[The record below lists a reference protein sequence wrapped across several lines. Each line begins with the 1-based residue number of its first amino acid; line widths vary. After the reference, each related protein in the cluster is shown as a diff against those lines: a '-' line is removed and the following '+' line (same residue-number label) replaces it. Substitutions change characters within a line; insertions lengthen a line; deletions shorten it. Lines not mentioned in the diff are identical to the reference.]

1 MALDGAIVAA
11 IVTGIA
17 ALLAALATAW
27 MSGWNEHRTQ
37 ARANKKAL
45 ARYSVPLIIAAWDLA
60 NWFFDILDE
69 DNYSPKRCAAYGDGW
84 NSEFTSYL
92 IGSYFAGV
100 HIIREMTHFFA
111 HITGE
116 EAENLKKLLWKIQ
129 DEFISMDYE
138 GRESREM
145 RWFEGDILAA
155 QEHLTEVVEH
165 KGTETTETTREL
177 RVIGWTEFQK
187 KYKPASKLQHGDLPG
202 LHKLFEWYEDEF
214 QRIVY
219 RRFRSLYTSKWSTE
233 PNPQAYKTKRDY
245 IVNQEEGQKTELE
258 RKRLQEARGHDD
270 VKKVHNMTLEES
282 FEHEQKL
289 KKLDEEEESIA
300 TEQQQYPQFN
310 VIVPDHRVR
319 RLQHLL
325 MDLVEVLD
333 AFTTMKLNRPVRK
346 CTMRTENRVPLGSS
360 NPLDLTPG
368 YRIPCDCSSLDCNP
382 KQEDFPDRQLSTKK
396 STNRPAGRE
405 PSKPSR
411 DHQIESR
418 VPPTRTGVVDA
429 EKGMSQ

>member
-1 MALDGAIVAA
+1 MALDGSIVAA

-17 ALLAALATAW
+17 ALIAALATAW

-45 ARYSVPLIIAAWDLA
+45 ARYSVPLIIAAWDLS

-84 NSEFTSYL
+84 SSEFTSYL

-111 HITGE
+111 HIRGE
-116 EAENLKKLLWKIQ
+116 EAENLKKTLWKIQ

-165 KGTETTETTREL
+165 SSAENTREL

-187 KYKPASKLQHGDLPG
+187 KYELNSESRGSPN
-202 LHKLFEWYEDEF
+202 LHNLFSWYEDEF

-219 RRFRSLYTSKWSTE
+219 RRFRSLYTNKWPTHT
-233 PNPQAYKTKRDY
+233 NPQAYETMKKN
-245 IVNQEEGQKTELE
+245 IENQEEGQKTELE
-258 RKRLQEARGHDD
+258 REILREARSN
-270 VKKVHNMTLEES
+270 KVVNDLNKMALEES
-282 FEHEQKL
+282 SEQEQKR
-289 KKLDEEEESIA
+289 KKLEKEEESIMK
-300 TEQQQYPQFN
+300 EQQQYPQFS

-333 AFTTMKLNRPVRK
+333 AFTTVKLNRPVRR
-346 CTMRTENRVPLGSS
+346 CTMLAENRVPLGPS

-368 YRIPCDCSSLDCNP
+368 YRIPCDCSSRDCNP
-382 KQEDFPDRQLSTKK
+382 KQEDFLDRKLSTRK

-405 PSKPSR
+405 LSNPSR
-411 DHQIESR
+411 DHLIESR
-418 VPPTRTGVVDA
+418 VPPARTGVVDA
-429 EKGMSQ
+429 EKGISQ

>member
-1 MALDGAIVAA
+1 MALDGSVVAA

-37 ARANKKAL
+37 GRVNKKTL
-45 ARYSVPLIIAAWDLA
+45 ARHSVPLIMAAWDLA

-100 HIIREMTHFFA
+100 HIVREMTHFFA
-111 HITGE
+111 HITGS

-129 DEFISMDYE
+129 DEFVSMDYE

-155 QEHLTEVVEH
+155 QEHLTE
-165 KGTETTETTREL
+165 TSETTGEL
-177 RVIGWTEFQK
+177 RVIGWNEFQRI
-187 KYKPASKLQHGDLPG
+187 YKPASECKDGDSPG
-202 LHKLFEWYEDEF
+202 LHELFEWYEDEF
-214 QRIVY
+214 QRIIY
-219 RRFRSLYTSKWSTE
+219 RRFRSLYASRWPAE

-258 RKRLQEARGHDD
+258 RKRLQEARGQDGVEIALD
-270 VKKVHNMTLEES
+270 ES
-282 FEHEQKL
+282 FEQKL
-289 KKLDEEEESIA
+289 KKLDEDEESIVA
-300 TEQQQYPQFN
+300 EQQQYPQFN

-333 AFTTMKLNRPVRK
+333 AFTTMKLSRPVRK
-346 CTMRTENRVPLGSS
+346 CSMRTENQVPLGLS

-368 YRIPCDCSSLDCNP
+368 DRIPCDCSSLDCNP
-382 KQEDFPDRQLSTKK
+382 KQEDFPDRKLLKK
-396 STNRPAGRE
+396 HAHRSAGRE
-405 PSKPSR
+405 RSSPSR
-411 DHQIESR
+411 YHQIKSE
-418 VPPTRTGVVDA
+418 VVQQ
-429 EKGMSQ
+429 GQV

>member
-1 MALDGAIVAA
+1 MALDGSVIAA

-27 MSGWNEHRTQ
+27 MSGWNENRTQ

-92 IGSYFAGV
+92 IGSYFASV
-100 HIIREMTHFFA
+100 HIVREMTHFFA

-116 EAENLKKLLWKIQ
+116 DAESLKKLLWKIQ

-155 QEHLTEVVEH
+155 QEHLTEVFEH
-165 KGTETTETTREL
+165 KGTREL

-187 KYKPASKLQHGDLPG
+187 KYAPASESKDGDSPG

-219 RRFRSLYTSKWSTE
+219 RRFRSLYTSIWSPE
-233 PNPQAYKTKRDY
+233 LNPQAYKTKRDY

-258 RKRLQEARGHDD
+258 RKRMQEARGQDA
-270 VKKVHNMTLEES
+270 VEKVENMTSEENLEY
-282 FEHEQKL
+282 EQKL
-289 KKLDEEEESIA
+289 KKLDEEEDSIA
-300 TEQQQYPQFN
+300 TEHQQYPQFN

-325 MDLVEVLD
+325 MDLVEALD
-333 AFTTMKLNRPVRK
+333 AFTTMRLNRPVRK
-346 CTMRTENRVPLGSS
+346 CTMHAENRVPLGPN

-368 YRIPCDCSSLDCNP
+368 DCVPCDCNSIECNP
-382 KQEDFPDRQLSTKK
+382 TQEDFPDRQLSKK
-396 STNRPAGRE
+396 STSRRAGRGS
-405 PSKPSR
+405 SKPSR
-411 DHQIESR
+411 DHRVESR
-418 VPPTRTGVVDA
+418 VSSTRTGVVDA
-429 EKGMSQ
+429 EKGISQ

>member
-1 MALDGAIVAA
+1 MALDGSIVAA

-17 ALLAALATAW
+17 ALIAALATAW

-45 ARYSVPLIIAAWDLA
+45 ARYSVPLIIAAWDLS

-84 NSEFTSYL
+84 SSEFTSYL

-111 HITGE
+111 HIRGE
-116 EAENLKKLLWKIQ
+116 EAENLKKTLWKIQ

-165 KGTETTETTREL
+165 SSAENTREL

-187 KYKPASKLQHGDLPG
+187 KYESTSELRGSPN
-202 LHKLFEWYEDEF
+202 LHNLFSWYEDEF

-219 RRFRSLYTSKWSTE
+219 RRFRSLYTNKWPTHT
-233 PNPQAYKTKRDY
+233 NPQAYETMKKN
-245 IVNQEEGQKTELE
+245 IENQEEGQKTELE
-258 RKRLQEARGHDD
+258 REILREARSN
-270 VKKVHNMTLEES
+270 KVVNDLNKMALEES
-282 FEHEQKL
+282 SEQEQKR
-289 KKLDEEEESIA
+289 KKLAKEE
-300 TEQQQYPQFN
+300 
-310 VIVPDHRVR
+310 
-319 RLQHLL
+319 
-325 MDLVEVLD
+325 
-333 AFTTMKLNRPVRK
+333 
-346 CTMRTENRVPLGSS
+346 
-360 NPLDLTPG
+360 
-368 YRIPCDCSSLDCNP
+368 
-382 KQEDFPDRQLSTKK
+382 
-396 STNRPAGRE
+396 
-405 PSKPSR
+405 
-411 DHQIESR
+411 
-418 VPPTRTGVVDA
+418 
-429 EKGMSQ
+429 